1 LTSLVLPATRG
12 KSIHLTEVWRLD
24 DTGCRGFFLAPVTIY
39 PRQYEARRAVCIAGR
54 RLHDVAQQLGDRETS
69 WRSLVCRVRAP
80 VHAGEVPPLLGPPPG
95 ATSEAAARP
104 HPRRP
109 RADSRRCG
117 ARVEPGSRTA
127 PAPARRGGGSL
138 PALVGPCTLRAPGQ
152 PSPRSWRHDGA
163 RAQCVVA
170 RARPDAP
177 GQSPAPPHQRLYLRR
192 GWGLGCRPPWASPD
206 LLRDRLRLSHRA

>member
-1 LTSLVLPATRG
+1 MTRAAVVSFWHPLRPIPASTKRGVPSALQGVACTMSPSSWAIARPRGARWSAGFVPQCTR
-12 KSIHLTEVWRLD
+12 
-24 DTGCRGFFLAPVTIY
+24 
-39 PRQYEARRAVCIAGR
+39 ARF
-54 RLHDVAQQLGDRETS
+54 
-69 WRSLVCRVRAP
+69 
-80 VHAGEVPPLLGPPPG
+80 PPCWAPPPG

-117 ARVEPGSRTA
+117 ARVEPGSRTS